1 MNHKWCINKCGR
13 ILTIEEIEQ
22 GDKCN
27 RCKKEEKLKDK
38 EKK

>member
-13 ILTIEEIEQ
+13 ILTIEESEQ
-22 GDKCN
+22 GNKCE
-27 RCKKEEKLKDK
+27 RCKKKEQ